1 MSGTLTHAFYNGLG
15 ANSYSTSLPVQ
26 TLLES
31 QKDEKWVKATLD
43 RLEQIGESQLV
54 RNIEFN
60 DYYKII
66 SGDLIYSDYGLPD
79 LTKEIVR
86 LRSEMDFPIHAK
98 HFDFLG
104 IIVNQ
109 IKGEY
114 PNFKDSYKVDNTD
127 PISQNEFVRTRT
139 DELRGYTQKIFN
151 LELEKRLLE
160 KGININEEQQFNSEE
175 EQQAYMQQ
183 LEQQKAEIIDPAT
196 IQKQMSKSWKTVA
209 AEWAEKT
216 LEYDQQRYDMD
227 KMNSQEIEDYILTG
241 RWFRHYH
248 VGYDNYKPERWNP
261 CTTFISEDVEAEY
274 PQNGEYVGRITW
286 LSPSDIVNRYGDKI
300 PEETQRRLLGYF
312 NKEAYGS
319 SSQNKNTSLK
329 DAVEKPFGDIQHIPF
344 EGYHDYDL
352 TLQLQDVFQTPMGET
367 TVVEDGVEKKVPA
380 WFSDFNNG
388 SSYNNNH
395 YASILRNDIEVR
407 NDLLQVTESYW
418 RSFKRVG
425 LLNYIDKND
434 GLLKQVVTTD
444 DLLKEY
450 LDENDI
456 KVLRKISLEKAEVNP
471 EPNTIVY
478 TWLPES
484 RWGVKVKA
492 GNSYLT
498 KDLYIGGEA
507 TKYQIKSNSNSYDIQ
522 LPVSGYIGKSLAK
535 KIKPFI
541 IKYNIVLNQ
550 IHSLLEK
557 ELGTFFLFDVHY
569 LPSEYKNGDTRQQ
582 LEEMY
587 DLIQDLGIVPVDTSK
602 ANLQG
607 NVPAMNAFMTQSLDF
622 TSQIQNRMGLAN
634 QFKLMALEQ
643 IGITQQRIGAPSK
656 YETVEGIEQGMMA
669 SYAQTQPI
677 YDVMSSASKKAN
689 LLHIT
694 VAQYCQKNN
703 KDYSFIYTKSDGDK
717 AFIEL
722 SDPNFNVREW
732 GLVPI
737 GSAKDKKALETLKQ
751 SILQDNTMNHD
762 VLSLAEIWSSDS
774 MTGIIEIGKR
784 NREEKMKEM
793 QMQNDQQQ
801 QLLDKQIAAT
811 ADVEQL
817 RRDHEMEIE
826 QLKAETDIEVAQL
839 QSYGKIA
846 DKEISDM
853 AVYDR
858 VDKTAQNSKDNI
870 YKEQQ
875 LQFKGEE
882 VEMKKEAQ
890 KASIDT
896 NLLKVN
902 LELEKLKEAKEKRKS
917 QERIALYN
925 KN

>member
-1 MSGTLTHAFYNGLG
+1 MSGTLTHSFFSGIG
-15 ANSYSTSLPVQ
+15 ANNYSTSLPVQ

-31 QKDEKWVKATLD
+31 QKDLKWKKAVLD

-66 SGDLIYSDYGLPD
+66 SGDLIYTDYGLPD

-86 LRSEMDFPIHAK
+86 LRDEMDFPIHAK

-139 DELRGYTQKIFN
+139 DELRNYTQKIFN
-151 LELEKRLLE
+151 LELEKKLLE
-160 KGININEEQQFNSEE
+160 KGITINESQQFNSEE
-175 EQQAYMQQ
+175 EKQAYLQQ
-183 LEQQKAEIIDPAT
+183 LEQQKAAIIDPAT
-196 IQKQMSKSWKTVA
+196 IQKQMSKNWKTVA

-248 VGYDNYKPERWNP
+248 VGYDFYKPERWNP

-274 PQNGEYVGRITW
+274 PQDGEYIGRIHW
-286 LSPSDIVNRYGDKI
+286 LSPSDIINRYGDKI
-300 PEETQRRLLGYF
+300 PEPTQRRLLGYF
-312 NKEAYGS
+312 NKESYGS
-319 SSQNKNTSLK
+319 TGQRSNPSLEE
-329 DAVEKPFGDIQHIPF
+329 AVQRPFGDIQHIPF

-352 TLQLQDVFQTPMGET
+352 TLQLQDVFQSPMGET
-367 TVVEDGVEKKVPA
+367 TIMEDGVEKKVPA
-380 WFSDFNNG
+380 WFSPINNG
-388 SSYNNNH
+388 TNYMNNH
-395 YASILRNDIEVR
+395 YASALRSDIEIR
-407 NDLLQVTESYW
+407 NDLLQVMEGYW

-425 LLNYIDKND
+425 LLTYLNKE
-434 GLLKQVVTTD
+434 GLLTQVVTTD
-444 DLLKEY
+444 DLLSEF
-450 LDENDI
+450 LEENEI
-456 KVLRKISLEKAEVNP
+456 KTLRKISLEKAEINP
-471 EPNTIVY
+471 EPNTICY

-498 KDLYIGGEA
+498 EDLYIGGDA
-507 TKYQIKSNSNSYDIQ
+507 TPFQIKSNSNSYDIQ
-522 LPVSGYIGKSLAK
+522 LPVAGYIGKSLAK
-535 KIKPFI
+535 KIRPFI

-569 LPSEYKNGDTRQQ
+569 LPSEYKNGNTRQQ

-622 TSQIQNRMGLAN
+622 TTQIQNRMGLAN

-643 IGITQQRIGAPSK
+643 IGITPQRIGAPSK

-669 SYAQTQPI
+669 TYAQTQPI
-677 YDVMSSASKKAN
+677 FDVMSSASKKSN

-722 SDPNFNVREW
+722 SDPHFSVREW

-737 GSAKDKKALETLKQ
+737 GSSKDKKALETLKQ
-751 SILQDNTMNHD
+751 AILQDNTMNHD
-762 VLSLAEIWSSDS
+762 VLSLAEIWSSDT
-774 MTGIIEIGKR
+774 MTGIIEIGRR
-784 NREEKMKEM
+784 NREEKNKEI
-793 QMQNDQQQ
+793 QMQNEQQQ
-801 QLLDKQIAAT
+801 TLLDKELQAEAT
-811 ADVEQL
+811 EKQL
-817 RRDHEMEIE
+817 DRDHQEK
-826 QLKAETDIEVAQL
+826 LKLIDTETDIEVAQL
-839 QSYGKIA
+839 QAFGRLEGKVEA
-846 DKEISDM
+846 DSAI
-853 AVYDR
+853 YDR
-858 VDKTAQNSKDNI
+858 LDKTAQNAKSNEQKD
-870 YKEQQ
+870 KQ
-875 LQFKGEE
+875 LQLKEEE
-882 VEMKKEAQ
+882 VGLKKQANSEA
-890 KASIDT
+890 SST
-896 NLLKVN
+896 NLKKVN
-902 LELEKLKEAKEKRKS
+902 LELAKLREARENRKS
-917 QERIALYN
+917 KERIALYN